1 MAAVVAGARVQ
12 ITAAA
17 RVLVQGWLQYSGR
30 NTCLGGGGG
39 WGECGVLC
47 TYHMG
52 RSGGGTE
59 GTEAQ
64 IIGCNRCMYE

>member
-39 WGECGVLC
+39 V
-47 TYHMG
+47 
-52 RSGGGTE
+52 GGMWCAVYVPHGKE
-59 GTEAQ
+59 WWWD
-64 IIGCNRCMYE
+64 